1 MGEND
6 IRRLLKDQGQQLT
19 LDAET
24 ASVNRLALQDVND
37 YIASVTVRHM
47 KVSMKSIY
55 DRFQKA
61 PYGFVEADIQW
72 LIAKLFKDGDITLFV
87 NSEVVT
93 RRTSSDDE
101 ILRYLTRKEFLE
113 KLMMEKQVKAE

>member
-61 PYGFVEADIQW
+61 PYGLLRPDIQW
-72 LIAKLFKDGDITLFV
+72 LIAEAV
-87 NSEVVT
+87 Q
-93 RRTSSDDE
+93 RRRHHALCEQRGRDAPHQ
-101 ILRYLTRKEFLE
+101 LGR
-113 KLMMEKQVKAE
+113 